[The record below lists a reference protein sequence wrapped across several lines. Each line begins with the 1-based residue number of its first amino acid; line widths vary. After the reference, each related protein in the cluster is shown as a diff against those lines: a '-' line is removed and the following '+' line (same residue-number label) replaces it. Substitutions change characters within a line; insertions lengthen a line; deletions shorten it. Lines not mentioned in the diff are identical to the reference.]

1 MRWPDAR
8 MSLLATSRYLTIFS
22 TSALR
27 FSGGRAQLKVLSVAL
42 PLRRAL
48 VGIVRL
54 KNRTFSPAAK
64 LFIDKAREARSH
76 EQPTALAATEANIG
90 AALRQRDKAIRLPL
104 DASFDHEQVASLG

>member
-1 MRWPDAR
+1 VAR
-8 MSLLATSRYLTIFS
+8 CAHEPACDRSLSHFFS
-22 TSALR
+22 TSPLR
-27 FSGGRAQLKVLSVAL
+27 FPGGRAQLKVLSVAL
-42 PLRRAL
+42 PVRRAP

-76 EQPTALAATEANIG
+76 EQPIALAATEANIG